1 MKNILLKV
9 GVNMSNYHLKI
20 LVLFIYA
27 LILFVCRY
35 GLMII
40 DDKITILL
48 LVAGFGAVALLNKK

>member
-1 MKNILLKV
+1 
-9 GVNMSNYHLKI
+9 MSNYHIKI

-27 LILFVCRY
+27 FALFICRY

-48 LVAGFGAVALLNKK
+48 LVLGFGAAAIVNKKK